1 MTSFLHFLIF
11 LFYCNLAELLIFLSC
26 NTGLY
31 FYLMHSKD
39 IYYYLLLDIYFITT
53 DIFSEKM
60 RTLILSSAEE
70 RIKRLKL
77 SYNARL
83 AHKLS

>member
-1 MTSFLHFLIF
+1 M
-11 LFYCNLAELLIFLSC
+11 
-26 NTGLY
+26 Y
-31 FYLMHSKD
+31 FYLMRSKD
-39 IYYYLLLDIYFITT
+39 IYYYSLLDIYFVTT

-77 SYNARL
+77 LYNTRL
-83 AHKLS
+83 AYKSS

>member
-1 MTSFLHFLIF
+1 
-11 LFYCNLAELLIFLSC
+11 
-26 NTGLY
+26 
-31 FYLMHSKD
+31 MHSKD

-77 SYNARL
+77 LYNARL
-83 AHKLS
+83 ADKLS

>member
-1 MTSFLHFLIF
+1 M
-11 LFYCNLAELLIFLSC
+11 
-26 NTGLY
+26 Y
-31 FYLMHSKD
+31 FYLMRSKE

-77 SYNARL
+77 LYNTRL
-83 AHKLS
+83 AYKSS

>member
-1 MTSFLHFLIF
+1 M
-11 LFYCNLAELLIFLSC
+11 
-26 NTGLY
+26 Y
-31 FYLMHSKD
+31 FYLMRSKD
-39 IYYYLLLDIYFITT
+39 IYYYSLLDIYFLTT

-77 SYNARL
+77 LYNTRL
-83 AHKLS
+83 AYKLS

>member
-1 MTSFLHFLIF
+1 M
-11 LFYCNLAELLIFLSC
+11 
-26 NTGLY
+26 Y
-31 FYLMHSKD
+31 FYLMRSKD
-39 IYYYLLLDIYFITT
+39 IYYYLLLVIYFITS

-77 SYNARL
+77 LYNTRL
-83 AHKLS
+83 AYKSS

>member
-1 MTSFLHFLIF
+1 M
-11 LFYCNLAELLIFLSC
+11 
-26 NTGLY
+26 Y

-39 IYYYLLLDIYFITT
+39 IYYYSLLDIYFVTT

-77 SYNARL
+77 LYNTRL
-83 AHKLS
+83 AYKSS

>member
-1 MTSFLHFLIF
+1 MDM
-11 LFYCNLAELLIFLSC
+11 
-26 NTGLY
+26 Y
-31 FYLMHSKD
+31 FYLMRSKD

-77 SYNARL
+77 LYNTRL
-83 AHKLS
+83 AYKSS

>member
-1 MTSFLHFLIF
+1 M
-11 LFYCNLAELLIFLSC
+11 
-26 NTGLY
+26 Y
-31 FYLMHSKD
+31 FYLMRSKD
-39 IYYYLLLDIYFITT
+39 IYYYSLLDIYFVAT

-77 SYNARL
+77 LYNTRL
-83 AHKLS
+83 AYKSS

>member
-1 MTSFLHFLIF
+1 MTSFSHFLIF
-11 LFYCNLAELLIFLSC
+11 LFYRNLAELLIFLSC
-26 NTGLY
+26 TTGLY

-77 SYNARL
+77 LYNARL
-83 AHKLS
+83 AYKSN

>member
-1 MTSFLHFLIF
+1 M
-11 LFYCNLAELLIFLSC
+11 
-26 NTGLY
+26 Y
-31 FYLMHSKD
+31 FYLMRSKD

-77 SYNARL
+77 LYNTRL
-83 AHKLS
+83 AYKSS

>member
-1 MTSFLHFLIF
+1 M
-11 LFYCNLAELLIFLSC
+11 
-26 NTGLY
+26 Y
-31 FYLMHSKD
+31 FYLMRSKD
-39 IYYYLLLDIYFITT
+39 IYYYLLLDIYFITS

-77 SYNARL
+77 LYNTRL
-83 AHKLS
+83 AYKSS

>member
-1 MTSFLHFLIF
+1 M
-11 LFYCNLAELLIFLSC
+11 
-26 NTGLY
+26 Y

-77 SYNARL
+77 LYNARL
-83 AHKLS
+83 AYKLS